1 MTNSLP
7 ITDWRLFFLLSALAL
22 ASAIPLIPVVVVQ
35 GEAGL
40 IAEPLGWR
48 ITAAAVLMGAL
59 LVYPAAVFV
68 GLRIGGKLGLA
79 APLAEAWLAGR
90 QPEDAAGRLS
100 AGLALGAGF
109 GLTGVI
115 IALTQSGSTG
125 EAEAASADI
134 IPLWIGLAQAVSAG
148 FGKEVLF
155 RFGLMSLLAWFA
167 WRVLPGRDG
176 SPSAFGMWFAIAVAG
191 LAFASVHSTPDSQTT
206 TFAALQAVRLLAGA
220 GFGWLFWKR
229 GLEAAICAHFT
240 YDMVLFYGIVM
251 VL

>member
-176 SPSAFGMWFAIAVAG
+176 SPSAFGMWFAIAA
-191 LAFASVHSTPDSQTT
+191 LRAWPLPRSTAPPTARQPPLRPCKRCVCSPGRD
-206 TFAALQAVRLLAGA
+206 LAGYSGSA
-220 GFGWLFWKR
+220 VWRRRSALISPTIWCCSM
-229 GLEAAICAHFT
+229 AS
-240 YDMVLFYGIVM
+240 
-251 VL
+251 